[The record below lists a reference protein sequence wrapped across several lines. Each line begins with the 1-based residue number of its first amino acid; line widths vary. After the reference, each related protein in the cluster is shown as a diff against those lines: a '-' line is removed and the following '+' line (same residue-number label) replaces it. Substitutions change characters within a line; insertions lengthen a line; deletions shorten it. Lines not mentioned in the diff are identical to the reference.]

1 MAYIIFPA
9 KLLSLVCHS
18 VPVPLPQLISTQQPC
33 TGSHKWASDQWA
45 HDHGWP
51 SPVFFNMSR
60 SFLPPYLCPGCSL
73 NSESPSPSPHE
84 NPTQASK
91 DGLKCHRI
99 HCQGLPR
106 WLSNEESTCQAG
118 DMGSLPWSRKIS
130 WRRKWHSLQ
139 HSCLETPMDR
149 GAWRAILHGIT
160 EELDTTTQQQS
171 IARAESLFLVGTPTA
186 LGHTALAASHMQAHR
201 KTLMGYMHP
210 PLPSSHSHLLSCEI
224 LRAGMSL
231 IHL

>member
-91 DGLKCHRI
+91 VQMCHQHLLWMGLDH
-99 HCQGLPR
+99 PR
-106 WLSNEESTCQAG
+106 MVLQLTG
-118 DMGSLPWSRKIS
+118 RTS
-130 WRRKWHSLQ
+130 WR
-139 HSCLETPMDR
+139 
-149 GAWRAILHGIT
+149 
-160 EELDTTTQQQS
+160 
-171 IARAESLFLVGTPTA
+171 LFPVRVELVG
-186 LGHTALAASHMQAHR
+186 R
-201 KTLMGYMHP
+201 
-210 PLPSSHSHLLSCEI
+210 
-224 LRAGMSL
+224 RAGHSRVRSKD
-231 IHL
+231 